1 MSMFNEKEQIILGE
15 IKSQWLKEYQG
26 SPKLQA
32 QYKTFDDYAAA
43 KCDDCFLEGDYKN
56 SPVLQAEFGNLERYI
71 AFMRAHKD
79 GMANIV
85 GSMVRR
91 V

>member
-26 SPKLQA
+26 SLKLQA
-32 QYKTFDDYAAA
+32 QYKTFNDYVAAR
-43 KCDDCFLEGDYKN
+43 CDEVYYEADYKN
-56 SPVLQAEFGNLERYI
+56 SPNLQAEFGGLERYI

-79 GMANIV
+79 GLANII
-85 GSMVRR
+85 GAHVRR